1 MPISGHT
8 RGPVQ
13 CTPCVAAGRSG
24 RRKCLSSLPFALA
37 ATSAAFVHAPT
48 AWPGTLPLCE
58 AKTKFLPK
66 GSQNQKKPNWDRV
79 AHQRRSGPRPSHRT
93 RGTSTR
99 PAGRGRQHARAV
111 DPADRAHHGRRRRYG
126 RAAVRGPLDFQAEQ
140 GACACLP
147 ASSLPA
153 PLPGRCRG
161 CWGALPSCGCTRSV
175 ADTAA

>member
-1 MPISGHT
+1 MRCPSVAIPEVLFSVLLAWRPADQAGENVCHLCRLHSRRPRPPLST
-8 RGPVQ
+8 RPRRGPARFR
-13 CTPCVAAGRSG
+13 CARPR
-24 RRKCLSSLPFALA
+24 LSSFRK
-37 ATSAAFVHAPT
+37 
-48 AWPGTLPLCE
+48 GR
-58 AKTKFLPK
+58 KTKK
-66 GSQNQKKPNWDRV
+66 NQIGTGSL
-79 AHQRRSGPRPSHRT
+79 RSGPRPSHRT